1 MTTKEELD
9 ERYGHRPRPMRRW
22 IGWVVVILIASASVA
37 ALAWTT
43 VSNSLDDVGFD
54 GTGYEVVD
62 EHTVTVTFQVS
73 PPHGADFACAIQVL
87 DEDFGVVG
95 WRVVEYAALETN
107 AKAFIE
113 TIPTLAEATTG
124 VVESCWVT

>member
-1 MTTKEELD
+1 VTTKEALD
-9 ERYGHRPRPMRRW
+9 ERYGRRRRPRGRRIAW
-22 IGWVVVILIASASVA
+22 SVVILVALTSVA

-43 VSNSLDDVGFD
+43 VSNALDDVGFD

-62 EHTVTVTFQVS
+62 EHTVTVTFEVS
-73 PPHGADFACAIQVL
+73 PPHGADFACAIQAL

-95 WRVVEYAALETN
+95 WRVIENPALDTN

-113 TIPTLAEATTG
+113 TIPTLAMATTG
-124 VVESCWVT
+124 VVESCGAT